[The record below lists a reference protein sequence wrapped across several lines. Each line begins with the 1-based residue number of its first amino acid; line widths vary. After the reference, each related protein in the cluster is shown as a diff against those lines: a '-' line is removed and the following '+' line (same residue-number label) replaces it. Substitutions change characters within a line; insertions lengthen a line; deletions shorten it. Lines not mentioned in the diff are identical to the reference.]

1 MILIYDKIVSSQDS
15 QTLFLNDPKQT
26 RAVYNLLYA
35 QHLLQIHHERFR
47 YRIFNIITRAT
58 CFQITLH
65 LKKKM
70 LFDISVYNIVL
81 D

>member
-15 QTLFLNDPKQT
+15 QTLNQT
-26 RAVYNLLYA
+26 AAVYNLLYA
-35 QHLLQIHHERFR
+35 QHLLQIQHERFR
-47 YRIFNIITRAT
+47 YRIFNIITRAS
-58 CFQITLH
+58 CFQISLH